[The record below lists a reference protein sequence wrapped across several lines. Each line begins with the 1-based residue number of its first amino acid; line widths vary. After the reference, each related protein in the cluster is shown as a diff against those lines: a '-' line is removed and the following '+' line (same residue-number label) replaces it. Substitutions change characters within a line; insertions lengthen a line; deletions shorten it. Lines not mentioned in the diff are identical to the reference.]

1 MMSEENKSMTKTISY
16 TGLLIL
22 AILFVL
28 VNMVSGNLFKSS
40 RIDLTEDKLYTLSN
54 GTLNILGDI
63 QEPITLHYF
72 FSDQATKDIPQLRTY
87 ATRVRELLQEYAQ
100 LSKGK
105 ITLNVVDPVAYSEE
119 EDQAAEF
126 GLQGVP
132 AGPGGNTIYFGLVGS
147 NSIGDSELIPF
158 FQPNKEQFLEY
169 DVTKLIYTL
178 LNVNKPVVGLM
189 SKVPMFSSFDIETQ
203 KIRNPW
209 VVTNQLQQ
217 LFEVKS
223 IEPTETEIPEDLEL
237 LMLVHPKDLSNE
249 TLYAIDQ
256 YVMNGGNLI
265 VYVDPYAEADVPMM
279 NPESP
284 IEAKGVRSSNLN
296 PLFDAWGIEYTPT
309 KVVGDRKYALTVDIG
324 NGQQE
329 RHYAILA
336 LDKEAF
342 QTDDIITSSLNLVT
356 VGMAGSVKAKEGAD
370 VTFEPLI
377 HTSKEAVEFESSK
390 FRFLPKVSSLA
401 ENFNPT
407 GNEYAIA
414 GRFQMQ
420 PNSAFPDGPPKS
432 DESGENE
439 NNESVSKH
447 VSKAT
452 NIINVIVVTDVDMLT
467 DRMWVNVQNF
477 LGQEIYDA
485 WASNGDFAVNIVD
498 NLLGSSDLIS
508 VRGRATATKP
518 FTRVEQLRREADDQ
532 FRAQEQ
538 LLQNKLRTT
547 EQKIAQLQS
556 QRDDQSSMILSP
568 EQSAEIQRFQAEKL
582 QVRKELRKV
591 RHELDK
597 NIQNLG
603 SWLKA
608 INIGLMPLILT
619 ILALVLSAIRIKKRV
634 QHHT

>member
-1 MMSEENKSMTKTISY
+1 MMSTENNKSMTKMISY
-16 TGLLIL
+16 SGLLIL

-28 VNMVSGNLFKSS
+28 VNMISGNLFKSS
-40 RIDLTEDKLYTLSN
+40 RIDLTEDRLYTLSD

-72 FSDQATKDIPQLRTY
+72 FSDQATNDIPQLRTY
-87 ATRVRELLQEYAQ
+87 ATRVNELLQEYAQ

-105 ITLNVVDPVAYSEE
+105 ITLNVIDPVAYSEE

-132 AGPGGNTIYFGLVGS
+132 TGPGGNTIYFGLVGS

-169 DVTKLIYTL
+169 DITKLIYAL

-223 IEPTETEIPEDLEL
+223 IDPSETQLPDDIEL
-237 LMLVHPKDLSNE
+237 LMLVHPKDLSND

-309 KVVGDRKYALTVDIG
+309 KVLGDKKYALTVDVG

-336 LDKEAF
+336 LDKDAF
-342 QTDDIITSSLNLVT
+342 KSDDITTSSLNLIT
-356 VGMAGSVKAKEGAD
+356 VGMAGTVNAKEGAD

-377 HTSKEAVEFESSK
+377 HSSNEAVKYESSK

-401 ENFNPT
+401 ENFSPT
-407 GNEYAIA
+407 GEEYAIA

-420 PNSAFPDGPPKS
+420 PNSAFPEGAPES
-432 DESGENE
+432 DE
-439 NNESVSKH
+439 NNISTSEHITKAVSK
-447 VSKAT
+447 V
-452 NIINVIVVTDVDMLT
+452 NIIVVADVDMLT

-498 NLLGSSDLIS
+498 NMLGSSDLIS

-518 FTRVEQLRREADDQ
+518 FTRVEELRRQADEQ
-532 FRAQEQ
+532 FREQEQ
-538 LLQNKLRTT
+538 LLQNKLRMT
-547 EQKIAQLQS
+547 EQKISQLQS

-582 QVRKELRKV
+582 EVRKELRKV

-597 NIQNLG
+597 NIQSLG

-634 QHHT
+634 EHHS